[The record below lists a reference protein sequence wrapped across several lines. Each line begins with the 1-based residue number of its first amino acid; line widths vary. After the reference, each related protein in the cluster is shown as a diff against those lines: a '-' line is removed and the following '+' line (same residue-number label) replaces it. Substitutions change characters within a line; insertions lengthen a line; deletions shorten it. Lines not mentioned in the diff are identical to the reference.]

1 MLSVPSPLKETRVV
15 VRAEALRPDSG
26 EMTGYNA
33 AARVRVKVNTV
44 PPTARLIAVGRTLR
58 LRLPRMR
65 VARALRWC
73 LGVVALAAF
82 GVLGGQV
89 NSVNAKTVE
98 WREEV
103 PLQDGGKIVVAWRVE
118 LVAGEAF
125 GSMVGAQRFTFTHPK
140 TRQPVVWE
148 NGGKIGSRL
157 SPTLLDID
165 ADRLFLVMRAQALTD
180 YDEMGCPTPPYFVFR
195 YDLGSWV
202 RIELAD
208 LPARLWKAN
217 LLGYPGENLIRESKG
232 YITAVQVERRF
243 DALRKR
249 GDTEFFGRIDRR
261 IRNPRSLGCSR
272 GAIERVYGA
281 EKYEEWKGTGT
292 WLDKSEAEALNLL
305 RRKSEGAKP

>member
-89 NSVNAKTVE
+89 NSVNA
-98 WREEV
+98 
-103 PLQDGGKIVVAWRVE
+103 
-118 LVAGEAF
+118 
-125 GSMVGAQRFTFTHPK
+125 K